1 MTEVEQEHRLAH
13 TVSWTLLVGLS
24 ASAALMVLG
33 WLLSLRQT
41 PSENPR
47 DTGLLTRAV
56 HGDATAIL
64 ECGLIVLMLTPV
76 ARVLILAVGWAM
88 RRDWTFSL
96 IAFWVLALLALSVV
110 LGTG

>member
-1 MTEVEQEHRLAH
+1 M
-13 TVSWTLLVGLS
+13 SWTLLLGLS
-24 ASAALMVLG
+24 ASATLIVLG
-33 WLLSLRQT
+33 WLLSLRQV
-41 PSENPR
+41 PSDNAG

-56 HGDATAIL
+56 HGDATSLL

-76 ARVLILAVGWAM
+76 ARVLILAVGWAL

>member
-1 MTEVEQEHRLAH
+1 MTEDEQEHRLAH

-24 ASAALMVLG
+24 ASAALIVLG
-33 WLLSLRQT
+33 WLLNMRQA
-41 PSENPR
+41 PENPR
-47 DTGLLTRAV
+47 NTGLFTRAV